1 MKTQLSPKETV
12 VVIIKKDDKNIK
24 IYSKKD

>member
-1 MKTQLSPKETV
+1 MKAQLKPKETV
-12 VVIIKKDDKNIK
+12 VAVIKKDNKTIK